1 MNQIIREDMK
11 RIAEDPFFQ
20 ELSGSSILIT
30 GATGLIGSLTA
41 KACL

>member
-20 ELSGSSILIT
+20 ELSGSNRADRFAYGKSVFEVQ
-30 GATGLIGSLTA
+30 
-41 KACL
+41 